1 DGESSL
7 RGDLAGAGDHGFGSA
22 LGLAHH
28 GARAF
33 QLEAALRN
41 LLRRQHATES
51 EYDEKTHVR
60 NCNTT
65 MGSASELVSAR
76 FFFGRF
82 RKFLRL
88 YLCGPIMS
96 QGLCTSFI
104 EHPEPEKLSRLRAK
118 TDAQLLDLIHSRLA
132 SGADFAAVAESELA
146 DGNRASA
153 EQSLACADQAAAEVR
168 QLLRAVREQQ
178 RLGLESNL
186 NALRLTLERLRRQM
200 PQ

>member
-1 DGESSL
+1 
-7 RGDLAGAGDHGFGSA
+7 
-22 LGLAHH
+22 
-28 GARAF
+28 
-33 QLEAALRN
+33 
-41 LLRRQHATES
+41 
-51 EYDEKTHVR
+51 
-60 NCNTT
+60 
-65 MGSASELVSAR
+65 
-76 FFFGRF
+76 
-82 RKFLRL
+82 
-88 YLCGPIMS
+88 MS

-146 DGNRASA
+146 DGNGASA

-186 NALRLTLERLRRQM
+186 NALRLTLDRLRRQM
-200 PQ
+200 PQTCAAWSV

>member
-1 DGESSL
+1 
-7 RGDLAGAGDHGFGSA
+7 
-22 LGLAHH
+22 
-28 GARAF
+28 
-33 QLEAALRN
+33 
-41 LLRRQHATES
+41 
-51 EYDEKTHVR
+51 
-60 NCNTT
+60 
-65 MGSASELVSAR
+65 MGPASELVSAR

-96 QGLCTSFI
+96 QGLCTCTSFI

-168 QLLRAVREQQ
+168 QLLRAVSEQQ
-178 RLGLESNL
+178 RLSLESKL
-186 NALRLTLERLRRQM
+186 DALKATLDRLRQL
-200 PQ
+200 PQTCAAWSV